1 MVPLKSVSRHSP
13 LIFNGIL
20 WAVSF
25 IILLLAFSRGV
36 APDKIDLI
44 YTGSFLV
51 TLIWPALL
59 NFYVLMPGLLKR
71 ERYVLYVAALT
82 ATILVATQF
91 NIWYF
96 NYLIDFLF
104 PDYYFISYHSGPVLL
119 IIFTAFLVG
128 TTLVRLAEDW
138 IYFNQNQNREL
149 KRRNEQIQLQ
159 LTSLRSQINPHFL
172 FNSLNVIYALA
183 LDRKET
189 ATEAIVQLSDV
200 LRYIIYDSNGEQVP
214 LKEEVALLKNYI
226 SFQKFRN
233 REAENVVFD
242 AAVEDDDY
250 PIYPMLLLPLVE
262 NAFKHGAKA
271 IASEPFLNIRLE
283 QQGETL
289 AFTMQNRVLEGPANG
304 STGQSGVGLANVRKN
319 LELVYPSAHAF
330 RAGKKGDTFEVAL
343 KLFRKCALPA
353 SS

>member
-1 MVPLKSVSRHSP
+1 MAPRESVSRHRP

-25 IILLLAFSRGV
+25 VILLLAFSRGV
-36 APDKIDLI
+36 APERIDLI

-71 ERYVLYVAALT
+71 ERYVLYSLALI
-82 ATILVATQF
+82 ATILAAAQF

-104 PDYYFISYHSGPVLL
+104 PDYYFISYHSRPVLL
-119 IIFTAFLVG
+119 IIFAAFLAG
-128 TTLVRLAEDW
+128 TTLIRLAEDW
-138 IYFNQNQNREL
+138 IYLNRNQNREL

-183 LDRKET
+183 LDKREST
-189 ATEAIVQLSDV
+189 TEAIVQLSNV

-214 LKEEVALLKNYI
+214 LKEEISLLKNYI

-233 REAENVVFD
+233 RQAEQVQFECQ
-242 AAVEDDDY
+242 VEDEEY
-250 PIYPMLLLPLVE
+250 PVFPMLLMPLVE
-262 NAFKHGAKA
+262 NSFKHGAPVP
-271 IASEPFLNIRLE
+271 EGEFFLRMRLE
-283 QQGETL
+283 QHENTL
-289 AFTMQNRVLEGPANG
+289 VFSIENRYLESYGNG
-304 STGQSGVGLANVRKN
+304 TSPHSGVGLSNVRKN
-319 LELVYPSAHAF
+319 LELVYPNAHHF
-330 RAGKKGDTFEVAL
+330 EVRKKDGTFEVVL
-343 KLFRKCALPA
+343 KLFRKCELPA

>member
-1 MVPLKSVSRHSP
+1 MAPRESISRHRP
-13 LIFNGIL
+13 LVFNIIL
-20 WAVSF
+20 WAGSF
-25 IILLLAFSRGV
+25 AILLLAFSRGV
-36 APDKIDLI
+36 APETIDLI

-71 ERYVLYVAALT
+71 ERYVLYAAALI
-82 ATILVATQF
+82 ATILIATQF

-96 NYLIDFLF
+96 NYLIDLLF
-104 PDYYFISYHSGPVLL
+104 PDYYFISYHSRPVLL
-119 IIFTAFLVG
+119 IIFAAVLVG
-128 TTLVRLAEDW
+128 TTLIRLAEDW
-138 IYFNQNQNREL
+138 VYFNQHRNREL

-183 LDRKET
+183 LDKKET

-200 LRYIIYDSNGEQVP
+200 LRYIIYDSNAEQVP
-214 LKEEVALLKNYI
+214 LKEEITLLNNYLN
-226 SFQKFRN
+226 FQKFRN
-233 REAENVVFD
+233 RAAEKVVFD

-271 IASEPFLNIRLE
+271 RASEPFLRIRLE
-283 QQGETL
+283 QQKESL
-289 AFTMQNRVLEGPANG
+289 AFTISNHVLEGPANG

-319 LELVYPSAHAF
+319 LELVYPNAHAF
-330 RAGKKGDTFEVAL
+330 RAGKKGETFEVEL

>member
-1 MVPLKSVSRHSP
+1 MAPLKSVSRHRP

-51 TLIWPALL
+51 TLIWPSLL

-104 PDYYFISYHSGPVLL
+104 PDYYFISYHSRTVLL
-119 IIFTAFLVG
+119 IIFAAFLVG

-233 REAENVVFD
+233 REAENVQFEIQVKD
-242 AAVEDDDY
+242 EDY
-250 PIYPMLLLPLVE
+250 PLYPMLLLPLVE
-262 NAFKHGAKA
+262 NGFKHGTRDPDAD
-271 IASEPFLNIRLE
+271 FFIRIGLMQE
-283 QQGETL
+283 DSTL
-289 AFTMQNRVLEGPANG
+289 AFTIENRCAGSHANG
-304 STGQSGVGLANVRKN
+304 SAPYSGVGLANVRKN
-319 LELVYPSAHAF
+319 LEIVYPNAHAF
-330 RAGKKGDTFEVAL
+330 EVLNQGESFKVVL
-343 KLFRKCALPA
+343 KLFQKCSLDA

>member
-1 MVPLKSVSRHSP
+1 MAPRETISRHRP
-13 LIFNGIL
+13 LIFNAIL

-25 IILLLAFSRGV
+25 IILLLTFSRGV
-36 APDKIDLI
+36 APEKIDLI

-71 ERYVLYVAALT
+71 ERYVLYSLALI
-82 ATILVATQF
+82 ATILAATQF

-104 PDYYFISYHSGPVLL
+104 PDYYFISYHSRPVLL
-119 IIFTAFLVG
+119 LIFAAFLAG

-138 IYFNQNQNREL
+138 IYFNRNQNREL
-149 KRRNEQIQLQ
+149 KTRNEQVELQ
-159 LTSLRSQINPHFL
+159 LISLRSQINPHFL

-189 ATEAIVQLSDV
+189 TTEAIVQLSNV

-214 LKEEVALLKNYI
+214 LKEEIALLKNYI
-226 SFQKFRN
+226 SFQKLRN
-233 REAENVVFD
+233 RQAEKLQFD
-242 AAVEDDDY
+242 IQVEEEDY
-250 PIYPMLLLPLVE
+250 PVYPMLLMPLVE
-262 NAFKHGAKA
+262 NGFKHGAQVP
-271 IASEPFLNIRLE
+271 EGEFFLRMRLE
-283 QQGETL
+283 QNEQSL
-289 AFTMQNRVLEGPANG
+289 IFTIENRYLDSPGNG
-304 STGQSGVGLANVRKN
+304 MSPHSGVGLSNVRKN
-319 LELVYPSAHAF
+319 LELVYPNAHEF
-330 RAGKKGDTFEVAL
+330 RVIRKDGTFQVVL
-343 KLFRKCALPA
+343 KLFSKCALHA